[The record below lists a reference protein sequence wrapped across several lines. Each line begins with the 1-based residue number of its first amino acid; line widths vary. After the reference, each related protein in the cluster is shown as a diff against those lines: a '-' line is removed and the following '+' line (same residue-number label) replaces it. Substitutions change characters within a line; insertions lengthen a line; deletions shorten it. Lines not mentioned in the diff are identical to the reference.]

1 MRASSGR
8 PPLSGLNDRTR
19 CLCNEVDGER
29 VRISSTS
36 SLGLSQGSNHVE
48 LNQSVADPRD
58 KPEDDVGVSG
68 KVRIHLVTP
77 RRHASAGFRLRAG
90 MTEAENT
97 PAKEILP
104 SSMMLLAP
112 PG

>member
-1 MRASSGR
+1 M
-8 PPLSGLNDRTR
+8 
-19 CLCNEVDGER
+19 
-29 VRISSTS
+29 
-36 SLGLSQGSNHVE
+36 
-48 LNQSVADPRD
+48 
-58 KPEDDVGVSG
+58 SG

-77 RRHASAGFRLRAG
+77 RSIGGMPAKAG

-104 SSMMLLAP
+104 SSMMLLAQ